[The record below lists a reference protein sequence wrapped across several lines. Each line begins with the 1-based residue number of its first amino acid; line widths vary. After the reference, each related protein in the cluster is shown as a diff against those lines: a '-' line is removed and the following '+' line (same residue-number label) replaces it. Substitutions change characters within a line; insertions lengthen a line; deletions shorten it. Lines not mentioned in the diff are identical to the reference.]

1 MKVHHIG
8 YYVKQMEAARAAFQ
22 KLGYEELEGVVQ
34 DDDRSIRICF
44 LKNGTEVVELVEPEE
59 RSPFDN
65 KKLRKMGNTP
75 YHICYEAEDLE
86 RAIIAMQ
93 DDGYFLVQ
101 PPAPAVA
108 IGGRRVAFLYHDD
121 VGLLELVEV
130 EHGDK

>member
-65 KKLRKMGNTP
+65 KNLRKMGNTP
-75 YHICYEAEDLE
+75 YHICYEAED
-86 RAIIAMQ
+86 
-93 DDGYFLVQ
+93 
-101 PPAPAVA
+101 
-108 IGGRRVAFLYHDD
+108 
-121 VGLLELVEV
+121 
-130 EHGDK
+130 